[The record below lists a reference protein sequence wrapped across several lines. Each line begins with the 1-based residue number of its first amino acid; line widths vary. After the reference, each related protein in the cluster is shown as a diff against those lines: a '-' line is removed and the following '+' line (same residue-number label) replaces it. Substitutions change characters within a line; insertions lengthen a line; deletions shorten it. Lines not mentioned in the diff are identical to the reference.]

1 MTRLVGRAVEKML
14 IGAFALA
21 MVSLVFS
28 SCEKDTP
35 PKAEITVV
43 DSLGTAVQNARVILH
58 CIQRSDETRSCNV
71 ADTQYTDQVG
81 KTLFEFEN
89 PAVLKIDVWKEDV
102 VTINTGSGLPGTDS
116 TLTVG
121 DTLCAEAFITL
132 EINETIEQRMI
143 LTNCN
148 KE

>member
-1 MTRLVGRAVEKML
+1 MRLIGRAVEKML

-43 DSLGTAVQNARVILH
+43 DSLGTAVENARVILH
-58 CIQRSDETRSCNV
+58 CIQRPDETRSCNV

-89 PAVLKIDVWKEDV
+89 PSVLKVDVWKEDV
-102 VTINTGSGLPGTDS
+102 ITVDTGSGLPGSGGSITI
-116 TLTVG
+116 G
-121 DTLCAEAFITL
+121 DTLCSEAFITL

-143 LTNCN
+143 ITSCN
-148 KE
+148 QE